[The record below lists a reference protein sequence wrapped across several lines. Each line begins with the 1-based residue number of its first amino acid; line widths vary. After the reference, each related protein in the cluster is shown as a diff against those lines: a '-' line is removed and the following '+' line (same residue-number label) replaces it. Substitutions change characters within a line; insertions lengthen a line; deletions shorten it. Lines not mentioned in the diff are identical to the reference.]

1 MAQRGDFMGHSFP
14 TIKFSYSG
22 NLDKTRNFL
31 RSLQQKRFLDKLD
44 KYGRMG
50 VEALREATPKRTGTT
65 ANSWDYIIEDTGD
78 SVTITWTNSN
88 ENRSIPIALLIQYG
102 HGTGT
107 GGWVAGVDYINPAL
121 KPIFDEIAKSAWEEV
136 TKA

>member
-1 MAQRGDFMGHSFP
+1 MAGFP
-14 TIKFSYSG
+14 TIRFSYSG
-22 NLDKTRNFL
+22 DLNKTRNFL
-31 RSLQQKRFLDKLD
+31 KKLQQRSFLNKLD

-50 VEALREATPKRTGTT
+50 VEALREATPKDTGTT
-65 ANSWDYIIEDTGD
+65 ANSWDYMIEDDGE

-88 ENRSIPIALLIQYG
+88 ENKSIPIALLIQYG

-107 GGWVAGVDYINPAL
+107 GGWVAGRDYINPAL
-121 KPIFDEIAKSAWEEV
+121 RPIFDEIAKSAWEEV

>member
-1 MAQRGDFMGHSFP
+1 MGNSFP

-22 NLDKTRNFL
+22 DLNKTRNFL
-31 RSLQQKRFLDKLD
+31 KSLQQKKFLSKLD

-50 VEALREATPKRTGTT
+50 VEALRDATPKDTGTT

-78 SVTITWTNSN
+78 AVTITWTNSN

-107 GGWVAGVDYINPAL
+107 GGWVAGRDYINPAL
-121 KPIFDEIAKSAWEEV
+121 RPIFDEIAKSAWEEV

>member
-1 MAQRGDFMGHSFP
+1 MGNSFP

-22 NLDKTRNFL
+22 DLNKTRNFL
-31 RSLQQKRFLDKLD
+31 KSLQQKKFLSKLD

-50 VEALREATPKRTGTT
+50 VEALRDATPKDTGKT

-78 SVTITWTNSN
+78 AVTITWTNSN

-107 GGWVAGVDYINPAL
+107 GGWVAGRDYINPAL
-121 KPIFDEIAKSAWEEV
+121 RPIFDEIAKSAWEEV

>member
-1 MAQRGDFMGHSFP
+1 MVRRGDLMGHSFP

-22 NLDKTRNFL
+22 DLNKTRNFL
-31 RSLQQKRFLDKLD
+31 KNLQQKRFLDKLD
-44 KYGRMG
+44 KYGQMG
-50 VEALREATPKRTGTT
+50 VEALRDATPKRTGTT